1 MRITVI
7 GAGAIGGLVAAYL
20 KEKGCDV
27 RLVAKKEQVDFIQK
41 NGLKIEGVRGKISV
55 KINADK
61 VMNGP
66 ADLVILAVK
75 TQDIEGVIRQNEE
88 FLKGSIILTTQNG
101 IRADEI
107 VAKLIHNTN
116 IISSI
121 VMFGATYLSAGSI
134 THNFE
139 GGWIIGRLDG
149 KVDEGIKA
157 VSEVLS
163 HAFKVTVSEEI
174 KGMKWTKLFINLNN
188 CIPAV
193 VGLSMQE
200 TFKEV
205 EMAAISIQL
214 LKEAFTIIE
223 KCEIKPV
230 SLPEFDIK
238 RYVALANMP
247 RGEAAKIFSNIM
259 FNLSRE
265 PLYGSILQSIKR
277 GRVSEIDYINGE
289 FVNLAKKHGLS
300 APLNEKLVEM
310 VHQVEKENRFFSKE
324 ELLNDIERLG
334 S

>member
-1 MRITVI
+1 MRIIVI
-7 GAGAIGGLVAAYL
+7 GAGAIGGVVAAYL
-20 KEKGCDV
+20 KDKGCDV
-27 RLVAKKEQVDFIQK
+27 ALIAKKEQAEAIK
-41 NGLKIEGVRGKISV
+41 KSGLAIDGVRGKINV
-55 KINADK
+55 KIDADTK
-61 VMNGP
+61 LNTP
-66 ADLVILAVK
+66 ADLAILAVK
-75 TQDIEGVIRQNEE
+75 TQDINEVVAQNEE
-88 FLKGSIILTTQNG
+88 FLKNSIILTTQNG

-107 VAKLIHNTN
+107 VAQSIKGAD

-121 VMFGATYLSAGSI
+121 VMFGATHLDYGHI

-139 GGWIIGRLDG
+139 GGWIIGRSNG
-149 KVDEGIKA
+149 KIDEKLK
-157 VSEVLS
+157 EVEQVLNR
-163 HAFKVTVSEEI
+163 AFKTTISEQI

-193 VGLSMQE
+193 VGFSMQE

-214 LKEAFTIIE
+214 LKEAFDITA
-223 KCEIKPV
+223 KAGIKPV

-247 RGEAAKIFSNIM
+247 HDEAAKIFSNIM

-277 GRVSEIDYINGE
+277 GKASEIDYINGE
-289 FVNLAKKHGLS
+289 FVNLAKKNGIS
-300 APLNEKLVEM
+300 APLNEKLTQM
-310 VHQVEKENRFFSKE
+310 VHQVEKTGKFFSKE
-324 ELLNDIERLG
+324 ELLTLVK

>member
-1 MRITVI
+1 MKITVI
-7 GAGAIGGLVAAYL
+7 GAGAIGGLVATYL

-61 VMNGP
+61 VMNEP
-66 ADLVILAVK
+66 ADLVIFAVK
-75 TQDIEGVIRQNEE
+75 TQDIEEVIRQNGE
-88 FLKGSIILTTQNG
+88 FLKDSIIITTQNG

-107 VAKLIHNTN
+107 VAKLIHNAN

-121 VMFGATYLSAGSI
+121 VMFGATYLSVGSI
-134 THNFE
+134 IHNFE
-139 GGWIIGRLDG
+139 GGWIIGRLNG
-149 KVDEGIKA
+149 KIDDKLKEVEQSLSSAFKIS
-157 VSEVLS
+157 VSE
-163 HAFKVTVSEEI
+163 HI

-214 LKEAFTIIE
+214 LKEAFAIVE

-247 RGEAAKIFSNIM
+247 HDEAAKIFSNIM

-289 FVNLAKKHGLS
+289 FVNLAKKNGIS
-300 APLNEKLVEM
+300 APLNEKLTQM
-310 VHQVEKENRFFSKE
+310 VHQVEKTGKFFSKE
-324 ELLNDIERLG
+324 ELIQALVNL
-334 S
+334 

>member
-7 GAGAIGGLVAAYL
+7 GAGAIGGVVAAYL
-20 KEKGCDV
+20 KDKGCDV
-27 RLVAKKEQVDFIQK
+27 SIVAKKEQVDIIK
-41 NGLKIEGVRGKISV
+41 KDGIKIDGVRGKINT
-55 KINADK
+55 KINADTK
-61 VMNGP
+61 MNTP

-75 TQDIEGVIRQNEE
+75 TQNIEEAINQNEE
-88 FLKGSIILTTQNG
+88 FLKESVILTTQNG

-107 VAKLIHNTN
+107 VAKLIHNAN
-116 IISSI
+116 VISSI
-121 VMFGATYLSAGSI
+121 VMFGSTYLDYGHI

-149 KVDEGIKA
+149 KIDEKIKA
-157 VSEVLS
+157 VEKVLGT
-163 HAFKVTVSEEI
+163 AFKISISEQI

-205 EMAAISIQL
+205 EMATISIRL
-214 LKEAFTIIE
+214 LKEAFNVTD
-223 KCEIKPV
+223 KAGIKPV

-247 RGEAAKIFSNIM
+247 EIEASKIFSNIM

-277 GRVSEIDYINGE
+277 GRASEIDYINGE
-289 FVNLAKKHGLS
+289 FVNLAKKYGIT
-300 APLNEKLVEM
+300 APLNEKMISM
-310 VHQVEKENRFFSKE
+310 VHQVEKTGKFFTKE
-324 ELLNDIERLG
+324 ELINATTNF
-334 S
+334 